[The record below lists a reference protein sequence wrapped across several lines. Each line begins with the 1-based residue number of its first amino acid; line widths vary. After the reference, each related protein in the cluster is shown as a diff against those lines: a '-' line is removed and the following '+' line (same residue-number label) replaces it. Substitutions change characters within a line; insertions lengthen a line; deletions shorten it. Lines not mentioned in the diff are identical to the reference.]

1 MKLVRL
7 TQPAVEPVSLEDA
20 RKHLRATESAEDL
33 LIESL
38 ISAARDYAEQYCNRI
53 FASASFILQL
63 DGFQSTINLPID
75 TTAVISISY
84 LDSDDDQQT
93 IGSGSFRF
101 DPLRS
106 TLKPVSSWPSGSSV
120 RIQLVAGPDPSDS
133 PPAFAPPSV
142 ISAIKLV
149 MADLFENRE
158 AAIVGVTRVDNPA
171 VERLLHLNREKL
183 GV

>member
-20 RKHLRATESAEDL
+20 RRHLRDTESMEDL

-53 FASASFILQL
+53 FASASFNLLL
-63 DGFQSTINLPID
+63 DSFTSTIRLPAD
-75 TTAVISISY
+75 TTAVLSINY
-84 LDSDDDQQT
+84 LDSDENEQVISSD
-93 IGSGSFRF
+93 SFVF

-106 TLKPVSSWPSGSSV
+106 TLKPVDSWPSGSSV
-120 RIQLVAGPDPSDS
+120 HIQIIAGPDPTDS
-133 PPAFAPPSV
+133 PPTCAPPSV

-149 MADLFENRE
+149 MGDLFENRE